1 MNDPG
6 DSTLAASA
14 EDSPAGSEPPER
26 LTVVIVQEAGDW
38 TAFAACER
46 AIETAAAALA
56 RHSACRR
63 TRGAEASVVL
73 GDDALVRTLN
83 QTYRGKDKPT
93 NVLSFP
99 FQVPPGAARN
109 GILGDVV
116 LAAETIA
123 REAAERGIS
132 PVHHLQHLVIHGLL
146 HLLGFEHDTDAE
158 AETMERLETE
168 ILATLA
174 IADPYASGG
183 IE

>member
-6 DSTLAASA
+6 DSALPAD
-14 EDSPAGSEPPER
+14 DSPAGSEPPER
-26 LTVVIVQEAGDW
+26 LTIVVVHEAGDW
-38 TAFAACER
+38 IAFAPSER
-46 AIETAAAALA
+46 AIEAAAAALV

-63 TRGAEASVVL
+63 ARGAEASVVL

-99 FQVPPGAARN
+99 FQVPPGGVRN

-116 LAAETIA
+116 LAAETVV
-123 REAAERGIS
+123 REAAERGIP